1 MALLLTIIKRLCYA
15 VLLLVAVLILNFLL
29 IHLSPG
35 DPAQV
40 IAGEMGGASAAQ
52 LEAIRAA
59 YGLDRPLIVQLGV
72 YLGQVAQGNLGY
84 SFYFDRPVLD
94 LIITRVPATL
104 LLVVTSLTMAICIGT
119 LLGVLASRKPNGLV
133 SHCITVGALFG
144 FATPVFWIGIML
156 MILFAGVLQILPVAG
171 MRSVAL
177 QDAGVIEYALD
188 VLRHLVLPA
197 VTLSVVYIAQYSRLA
212 RASMLETLGSD
223 YIRTARA
230 KGLPERRVVFKHALR
245 NAILPVVTMAGLQF
259 SQLFAGAILV
269 ETVFNWP
276 GMGRLAFES
285 ILRRDYPTLL
295 GILFFSALIVVIVNQ
310 LTDLIYRLVDPRIKT
325 SATSDHASK

>member
-1 MALLLTIIKRLCYA
+1 MGLLLTIAKRILYA
-15 VLLLVAVLILNFLL
+15 IGLLVAVLVLNFLL

-40 IAGEMGGASAAQ
+40 IAGEMGGASADQ
-52 LEAIRAA
+52 LARIRAA
-59 YGLDRPLIVQLGV
+59 YGLDRPLIEQLAI
-72 YLGQVAQGNLGY
+72 YLGRVAQGDLGF

-94 LIITRVPATL
+94 LIVSRIPATV
-104 LLVVTSLTMAICIGT
+104 LLVVTSLVMAIGIGT

-133 SHCITVGALFG
+133 SHLITVGSLFG

-156 MILFAGVLQILPVAG
+156 MILFAGALQWFPVSG

-177 QDAGVIEYALD
+177 REAGFFEYILD
-188 VLRHLVLPA
+188 VLWHLVLPA
-197 VTLSVVYIAQYSRLA
+197 ITLAVIYIAQYSRLS
-212 RASMLETLGSD
+212 RASMLETLGAD

-230 KGLPERRVVFKHALR
+230 KGVPERRVVFKHALR

-285 ILRRDYPTLL
+285 ILRRDHPTLL
-295 GILFFSALIVVIVNQ
+295 GILFFSALIVVVVNL
-310 LTDLIYRLVDPRIKT
+310 LTDVVYRLVDPRIRTT
-325 SATSDHASK
+325 SS